1 MVKEQIK
8 MRVLPHLDNM
18 EILQATYVTQS
29 FSRHTHDGFAM
40 GVIERGAL
48 KFYYRGENI
57 VAPHGQINLAIPG
70 EAHNGHAASNEGWT
84 YRMFYLEP
92 AMLRQAASEIKGK
105 PGDIPFFRAGVLR
118 DDAMAAVL
126 RRLHILLEKPETPVI
141 EQESLL
147 LWTLSQ
153 FIMRHADGF
162 YQLRPAGR
170 EQQAVRKVREYI
182 EDNFNE
188 DISIKQLSAMANLS
202 PFHLIRVFRKEVG
215 IPPHAYLKQARI
227 KKAKALI
234 ASGLPIAR
242 VSMETGFTDQS
253 HLTRHFKGITGITPG
268 QYSNFIQD
276 LH

>member
-1 MVKEQIK
+1 MVNEQIK
-8 MRVLPHLDNM
+8 MRVLPHFNNM
-18 EILQATYVTQS
+18 EILHASYVTQS
-29 FSRHTHDGFAM
+29 FSRHTHDVFAI

-57 VAPHGQINLAIPG
+57 VAPYGQINLANPG
-70 EAHNGHAASNEGWT
+70 EAHNGCAASDEGWT

-92 AMLRQAASEIKGK
+92 DMLRQAASEINGK
-105 PGDIPFFRAGVLR
+105 HMNMPYFQAGVIR
-118 DDAMAAVL
+118 DDDMAAVI
-126 RRLHILLEKPETPVI
+126 RRLHILLEKPEIPLL

-153 FIMRHADGF
+153 FIMRHADDF
-162 YQLRPAGR
+162 YVLRPAGR
-170 EQQAVRKVREYI
+170 EQQSVKKIREYI
-182 EDNFNE
+182 EDHYNE
-188 DISIKQLSAMANLS
+188 DISIKQLSGIANLS

-215 IPPHAYLKQARI
+215 IPPHAFLKQVRI
-227 KKAKALI
+227 RRAKALI
-234 ASGLPIAR
+234 AAGLPIAR

-276 LH
+276 LR